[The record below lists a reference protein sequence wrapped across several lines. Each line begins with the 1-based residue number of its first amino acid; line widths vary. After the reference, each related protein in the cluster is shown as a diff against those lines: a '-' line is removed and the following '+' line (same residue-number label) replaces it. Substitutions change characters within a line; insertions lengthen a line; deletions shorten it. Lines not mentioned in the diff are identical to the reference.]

1 MTKPTSTFSGPSLCK
16 LPAREVVELLK
27 QKKVSPKELLDA
39 SFERIAQVEPSVN
52 ATVTLC
58 PERAYA
64 SLENLEA
71 NAKKN
76 GSHEAWLAG
85 LPIGIKDL
93 TTVSGVT
100 TTFGS
105 YGLRD
110 FVPEDSDPLVER
122 LEARGGLVVGK
133 TNTPEFGAG
142 GNTFNQVFGYT
153 RNPWDT
159 RKNAG
164 GSSGGAAVSLATGE
178 VWLSHG
184 SDLAGS
190 LRTPAAYNGV
200 CGFRAT
206 PGRAGGGPGPAAF
219 LMEGLSGPMA
229 RDVEDTALFL
239 DAMSGF
245 DPRMPLS
252 LEAPAVSF
260 QQALKQEKK
269 NIRIAFSPDQNGF
282 APVEANIRNIMAQ
295 AMATLD
301 SDGLRVE
308 EACPDLPGLYEAYVS
323 LRGMH
328 YGAVNAFT
336 SDSVQQHFKQTLQD
350 NIAVG
355 QAQTSHDIYL
365 AMRSR
370 TDLYQRM
377 RVFLE
382 NFDVLA
388 IPVVGLEPGMV
399 EDEYPLVVDGQKT
412 VDYVDWLRFSFLA
425 TTTALPALAMPIGFT
440 KSGMPVGIQLVGPPR
455 GEALV
460 LQVGLAIER
469 VLNLG
474 SGPIDPIVSAT

>member
-1 MTKPTSTFSGPSLCK
+1 MTKPTTTFSGPDICQ
-16 LPAREVVELLK
+16 LPAREVVDLLK
-27 QKKVSPKELLDA
+27 KKQVSPKELLDA
-39 SFERIAQVEPSVN
+39 SYERMAQVEPVIN
-52 ATVTLC
+52 ATVTQC
-58 PERAYA
+58 PKRAYA
-64 SLENLEA
+64 VLEDLEA
-71 NAKKN
+71 NAKKH
-76 GSHEAWLAG
+76 GSHDAWLGG

-93 TTVSGVT
+93 TVVSGVK

-110 FVPEDSDPLVER
+110 FIPEVTDPLVET
-122 LEARGGLVVGK
+122 LEARGGIVVGK

-178 VWLSHG
+178 VWLSQG

-206 PGRAGGGPGPAAF
+206 PGRAGGGPDPAAF
-219 LMEGLSGPMA
+219 LMEGIPGPMA

-239 DAMSGF
+239 DAMTGF

-252 LEAPAVSF
+252 LEAPAMSF
-260 QQALKQEKK
+260 QDALKQEKK

-282 APVEANIRNIMAQ
+282 SPVESNIRNIMAA

-301 SDGLRVE
+301 SNGLRVE
-308 EACPDLPGLYEAYVS
+308 EDCPELPDLYDTYVS
-323 LRGMH
+323 LRGIH
-328 YGAVNAFT
+328 YGAINAFAP
-336 SDSVQQHFKQTLQD
+336 DSVKEHFKQTLKD
-350 NIAVG
+350 NIATG

-365 AMRSR
+365 AMRGR

-382 NFDVLA
+382 SYDVLA
-388 IPVVGLEPGMV
+388 IPVVGLEPEVV
-399 EDEYPLVVDGQKT
+399 ENEYPEFVHGQKT
-412 VDYVDWLRFSFLA
+412 LDYVDWLRFSFLA

-440 KSGMPVGIQLVGPPR
+440 ESGMPVGIQLIGPPR
-455 GEALV
+455 GEAVV

-474 SGPIDPIVSAT
+474 SGPIDPNIRH